1 MPPSL
6 VFYLSVD
13 QILPDFSSGGES
25 LQAASPRVTKLD
37 TAEDVAR
44 HLSSHPRAR
53 LMIDSRHLKLVTA
66 AIPAHCG
73 VLARIPTLADHHY
86 VVIGA
91 DLSPAPPL
99 ALND

>member
-1 MPPSL
+1 
-6 VFYLSVD
+6 
-13 QILPDFSSGGES
+13 
-25 LQAASPRVTKLD
+25 
-37 TAEDVAR
+37 
-44 HLSSHPRAR
+44 
-53 LMIDSRHLKLVTA
+53 MIDSRHLKLVTA